1 MIANETTLTT
11 QQVAARFNELAQA
24 EKWFE
29 IQDELFDNDVRSVEP
44 ANSPYLAY
52 AEGKVGVRKKAED
65 WVKRITAAHKLSTTT
80 PIVSANHFVVG
91 REMDT
96 TVEGFGR
103 VRIDEIMLYEV
114 QDGKIVLE
122 QFFY

>member
-1 MIANETTLTT
+1 MIVNETTLTI

-29 IQDELFDNDVRSVEP
+29 IQDELFDDNVRSVEP
-44 ANSPYLAY
+44 ANSPYLGY
-52 AEGKVGVRKKAED
+52 AEGKTGVRKKAED
-65 WVKRITAAHKLSTTT
+65 WVKRITAVHKLSTTK
-80 PIVSANHFVVG
+80 PIVSASHFVVG

-114 QDGKIVLE
+114 KDGKIVLE

>member
-29 IQDELFDNDVRSVEP
+29 IQDELFDDNVKSVEP
-44 ANSPYLAY
+44 ANSPYLPDAK
-52 AEGKVGVRKKAED
+52 GKTLVRKKAED
-65 WVKRITAAHKLSTTT
+65 WVKRITAVHTLTTT
-80 PIVSANHFVVG
+80 NPIVSANHFVVG
-91 REMDT
+91 RVMDT

-103 VRIDEIMLYEV
+103 VLINEIMLYEV
-114 QDGKIVLE
+114 QDGRIVLE